1 MPNRNS
7 GKSRKKRLKAAGSG
21 RQGSQSKAAQSKAR
35 SNPKSAPESAPESA
49 ATNTDPAASNSP
61 ASIWQGSEPQT
72 QGSNYIPPEVSD
84 RMLRRVFLFSG
95 IPTVLGLGSFVVN
108 YFLIVND
115 VARLPTSFTLIE
127 TLLLFGLGVLGITYG
142 VLSASWDPE
151 PGSRLGFSEFRHN
164 LGNLIQ
170 EWRTYMR
177 SKQTATPKS
186 DPSESDSD

>member
-1 MPNRNS
+1 
-7 GKSRKKRLKAAGSG
+7 
-21 RQGSQSKAAQSKAR
+21 
-35 SNPKSAPESAPESA
+35 
-49 ATNTDPAASNSP
+49 
-61 ASIWQGSEPQT
+61 
-72 QGSNYIPPEVSD
+72 
-84 RMLRRVFLFSG
+84 MLRRVFLFSG

-115 VARLPTSFTLIE
+115 VVRLPTSFTLIE

-151 PGSRLGFSEFRHN
+151 PGSRLGFSEFRRN

-177 SKQTATPKS
+177 SKQTATPES